1 MYLNHLLLFLK
12 EGDKTTVNLIKKHIL
27 FFAVLVVLL
36 IGSFVF
42 LYIVFDIHQK
52 DTYHINLSG
61 KQRMLTQKASLL
73 AFKIGQEGD
82 SITEKKEL
90 LNLVVTMYQNHNFLS
105 KELIISDT
113 KLNTDISKQ
122 IDDLYTM
129 AREFIN
135 VKTVNKY
142 KIEFFINTN
151 QELLMMFDRATTLK
165 EALINEKF
173 FQTKVILVVLCMILL
188 ATVLIEALFIFKP
201 AILEVIKKRAKLQI
215 LNEQLTQKVEKEVAI
230 RREQEMML
238 IQKSKEAQVG
248 ELINNIAH
256 QWRQPLSI
264 LKLYIQTIK
273 FEYGNNLLTKEVVED
288 LTSKS
293 TETIDHMSQTID
305 DFRSFFLPSRED
317 KVFKVGD
324 SLRKVEKLL
333 EHMFIFEGINVE
345 NKYESGAINKS
356 YIFGKGNDLEHC
368 MMILLTNAKDAIVK
382 RREDE
387 SNDNIGKIEVDFRVL
402 GNKAVISIKDDGG
415 GIPTGIRENI
425 FKQYF
430 TTKDGEGT
438 GVGLYMC
445 KNIITDKYKGE
456 ITFSVEK
463 EFTTFIIK
471 LPLFEG

>member
-12 EGDKTTVNLIKKHIL
+12 EGDKTTVNLVKKHIL

-42 LYIVFDIHQK
+42 LYLVFDIHQK

-61 KQRMLTQKASLL
+61 KQRMLTQKASFL
-73 AFKIGQEGD
+73 ALKIGEGD
-82 SITEKKEL
+82 AITEKKEL
-90 LNLVVTMYQNHNFLS
+90 LNLVVTMSQNHIFLS
-105 KELIISDT
+105 KELVISDT

-129 AREFIN
+129 ARDFLD
-135 VKTVNKY
+135 KKSVNKY
-142 KIEFFINTN
+142 EIEFFITTN

-165 EALINEKF
+165 ETLINEKF
-173 FQTKVILVVLCMILL
+173 FQTKVILVILCMILL

-201 AILEVIKKRAKLQI
+201 AILEVIKKRAKLQL
-215 LNEQLTQKVEKEVAI
+215 LNDQLSQRVEKEVAI
-230 RREQEMML
+230 RREQETML

-273 FEYGNNLLTKEVVED
+273 FEYENNLLTKETVED

-305 DFRSFFLPSRED
+305 DFRSFFLPSKED

-333 EHMFIFEGINVE
+333 EHMFLFEKINVE
-345 NKYESGAINKS
+345 NRYERGAINRS
-356 YIFGKGNDLEHC
+356 YVFGKGNDLEHC
-368 MMILLTNAKDAIVK
+368 LMIVLTNAKDAIVK

-387 SNDNIGKIEVDFRVL
+387 NNDNIGNIEVDLRVL
-402 GNKAVISIKDDGG
+402 GNKVVISIKDDGG
-415 GIPTGIRENI
+415 GIPVGIKENI

-430 TTKDGEGT
+430 TTKEGEGT
-438 GVGLYMC
+438 GVGLHMC
-445 KNIITDKYKGE
+445 KNIITNKYKGE
-456 ITFSVEK
+456 INFSVEK
-463 EFTTFIIK
+463 EFTTFTIR
-471 LPLFEG
+471 LPLFES

>member
-1 MYLNHLLLFLK
+1 MYSNHLLLFLK

-61 KQRMLTQKASLL
+61 KQRMLTQKASFL
-73 AFKIGQEGD
+73 ALKIGEGD
-82 SITEKKEL
+82 AITEKKEL
-90 LNLVVTMYQNHNFLS
+90 LNLVVTMYQNHIFLS
-105 KELIISDT
+105 KELVISDT

-129 AREFIN
+129 VRGFID
-135 VKTVNKY
+135 KQEVNQY
-142 KIEFFINTN
+142 EIEFFIMRN
-151 QELLMMFDRATTLK
+151 QELLMMFERATTLK
-165 EALINEKF
+165 ETLINEKF

-188 ATVLIEALFIFKP
+188 VTVLVEALFIFKP
-201 AILEVIKKRAKLQI
+201 AILEVIKKRAKLQT
-215 LNEQLTQKVEKEVAI
+215 LNDQLIQRVEKEVAK
-230 RREQEMML
+230 RREQETML

-264 LKLYIQTIK
+264 LKLYVQTIK
-273 FEYGNNLLTKEVVED
+273 FEYDNNLLTKENVEE

-293 TETIDHMSQTID
+293 DETINHMSQTID
-305 DFRSFFLPSRED
+305 DFRSFFLPSKED

-333 EHMFIFEGINVE
+333 EHMFLFEKINVE
-345 NKYESGAINKS
+345 NKYESGTINKS
-356 YIFGKGNDLEHC
+356 YVFGKGNDLEHC
-368 MMILLTNAKDAIVK
+368 IMILLTNAKDAIVK

-387 SNDNIGKIEVDFRVL
+387 NNDNIGNIEVDFRVL
-402 GNKAVISIKDDGG
+402 GNRAVISIKDDGG
-415 GIPTGIRENI
+415 GIPTGIRKNI
-425 FKQYF
+425 FRQYF
-430 TTKDGEGT
+430 TTKEGDGT
-438 GVGLYMC
+438 GVGLHMC

-463 EFTTFIIK
+463 EFTTFTIK
-471 LPLFEG
+471 LPLFES